1 MLLRYPFCDRPRAMH
16 GSMFASALLLSFP
29 LSVVAQDTRGRSE
42 RDTVQ
47 LPGVSV
53 VGTPDRLAR
62 IPGSVE
68 RIDARQLKASRVFT
82 TNEALRKVPGL
93 VVRDEEGLG
102 LRPNIG
108 VRGLNPTR
116 STKVLLLEDGIPF
129 TIAPYGDNAAYYH
142 PPIERM
148 ESIEVLKGAGQILY
162 GPQTVGGVINY
173 LTPSIPRTPSAGL
186 SVTGGSR
193 AFTNVHAKAGGTF
206 GEAGGTGVLAD
217 YIRRSGDGARANT
230 SSEVDDASFK
240 LLVPLSATQQLTFRG
255 NAYRERSTVTYS
267 GLTEAEYA
275 QDPRQNPFA
284 NDGFDITRVGGAV
297 AHRIGRNERRNLTTT
312 LYGYRINRDW
322 WRQSSNS
329 AQRPN
334 DRNDPTCGGM
344 ANLLTSCG
352 NEGRLREYV
361 VVGIEPRGTWQW
373 VRSRA
378 IVEVDAG
385 ARAHHES
392 QERLQVNASS
402 PRGRTIGV
410 SGNVNAGLVEDN
422 RRTTDAY
429 ATYLQARV
437 ATGTFTLSGGLR
449 GEALRLVR
457 VNRRPV
463 ANAPDGA
470 QGSTTMQALI
480 PGLGA
485 TVQLREGLTAFA
497 GVHRG
502 FAPPRPEDI
511 ISNSTGGV
519 VELDAE
525 LSWNSEVGI
534 RWLPAR
540 PLRLEATVFNLDFS
554 NQIVPASVAGGTGAA
569 LTSAGR
575 TLHRGAE
582 LSLRAEPARR
592 VGGVGLFTEVAAAW
606 TPVARFEGDRFA
618 YIGTGGSDVIGRVYA
633 EQNAGGSRT
642 RQSVTGNR
650 LPYAPEYTLTTTVGV
665 RHRSG
670 SELRVEGVAI
680 SEQFGDAANTRL
692 LVSDGQQG
700 PLSGNVLWNV
710 TANVPVPR
718 TTLSAWV
725 AIKNLTGRTVVVDRT
740 RGLLPGLP
748 RLVQMGLSY
757 SL

>member
-1 MLLRYPFCDRPRAMH
+1 
-16 GSMFASALLLSFP
+16 
-29 LSVVAQDTRGRSE
+29 
-42 RDTVQ
+42 
-47 LPGVSV
+47 VSV
-53 VGTPDRLAR
+53 LGTPDRLAR
-62 IPGSVE
+62 IPGSADRV
-68 RIDARQLKASRVFT
+68 DAAQLKASRVFT

-93 VVRDEEGLG
+93 VVRDEEGFG

-173 LTPSIPRTPSAGL
+173 LTPSIPRTPGAGL
-186 SVTGGSR
+186 SVSGGSR
-193 AFTNVHAKAGGTF
+193 AYTNVHAKAGGTF

-217 YIRRSGDGARANT
+217 YIRRSGNGARANT
-230 SSEVDDASFK
+230 SSEVDDASVK
-240 LLVPLSATQQLTFRG
+240 VVIPLNRSHQLTFRG
-255 NAYRERSTVTYS
+255 NAYRENSTVTYS

-275 QDPRQNPFA
+275 DDPRQNPFA
-284 NDGFDITRVGGAV
+284 NDGFDITRVGGAIT
-297 AHRIGRNERRNLTTT
+297 HRVGRAERRNLTTT

-334 DRNDPTCGGM
+334 DGNDPTCGGM
-344 ANLLTSCG
+344 TNLLTTCG

-361 VVGIEPRGTWQW
+361 VVGVEPRATWQW
-373 VRSRA
+373 VRSRS
-378 IVEVDAG
+378 IIEVDAG
-385 ARAHHES
+385 ARAHHEA
-392 QERLQVNASS
+392 QERLQVNGSS
-402 PRGRTIGV
+402 PRARSIGLA
-410 SGNVNAGLVEDN
+410 GNVNSGLVEDN
-422 RRTTDAY
+422 RRTTEAL
-429 ATYLQARV
+429 ASFVQARV
-437 ATGTFTLSGGLR
+437 ATGALSVSGGLR
-449 GEALRLVR
+449 GEALRLTR
-457 VNRRPV
+457 INRRPA
-463 ANAPDGA
+463 ANAPDGVH
-470 QGSTTMQALI
+470 GTTTLEALI

-485 TVQLREGLTAFA
+485 TYTLREGLTAFA

-525 LSWNSEVGI
+525 LSWNSEVGM
-534 RWLPAR
+534 RWVPAR
-540 PLRLEATVFNLDFS
+540 PFRVEATLFHLDFS
-554 NQIVPASVAGGTGAA
+554 NQIVPASVAGGTGAT

-582 LSLRAEPARR
+582 LSLRAEPSPR
-592 VGGVGLFTEVAAAW
+592 VKGVGLFTEVAAAW
-606 TPVARFEGDRFA
+606 TPVARFEGARFT
-618 YIGTGGSDVIGRVYA
+618 YIGTGGSDVIGKVYA

-642 RQSVTGNR
+642 RLSATGNR
-650 LPYAPEYTLTTTVGV
+650 LPYAPEYTLTTTVGA

-670 SELRVEGVAI
+670 AELRVEMVAI
-680 SEQFGDAANTRL
+680 SEQFADAANTRV

-700 PLSGNVLWNV
+700 PLAGNALWNV

-725 AIKNLTGRTVVVDRT
+725 AVKNLTDRTVVVDRS

-748 RLVQMGLSY
+748 RLVQVGLAHG
-757 SL
+757 L